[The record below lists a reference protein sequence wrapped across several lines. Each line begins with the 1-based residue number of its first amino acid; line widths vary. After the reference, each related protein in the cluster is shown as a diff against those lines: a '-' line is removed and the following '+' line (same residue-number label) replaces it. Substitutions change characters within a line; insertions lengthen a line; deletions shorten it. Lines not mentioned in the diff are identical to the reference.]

1 MSTKHKTGLIL
12 GPIVAILIIIF
23 FEFDPSNLKIEF
35 MAAVA
40 ALMAVWW
47 ITEPIPLGATSLLPL
62 VLFPLFGILDGE
74 KTAETYINSTIFL
87 FLGGFLIALAM
98 EKWNLHKRI
107 ALKIIMFFG
116 GSAELIILGFMCA
129 SAFLSMW
136 ISNTATAV
144 MMLPIGLAVIK
155 NLENEIGFG
164 KSNNFSKAIMIGIAY
179 ACSIGGVATLIGTP
193 PNLSFARIFKITFP
207 SAPEITFGNWLMLGF
222 PIAVL
227 MLFTAWIVLT
237 KIIYKFDKNVL
248 IEKSIVNNEFKELG
262 KTRYEEKIVLSV
274 FILTALLWIFRSN
287 IEIGNFI
294 IPGWSNLFGNPK
306 FLNDGVIA
314 IAMATI
320 LFLFPSKEKEINNK
334 MILDNKIFSK
344 VPWEIILLFGGGFA
358 LAKGFVVSG
367 LAPFIGEQFSNF
379 ADVNPFVLM
388 FITAI
393 SITFLTELTSNTA
406 TTEMILPVLA
416 SISVAIG
423 INPLLLMITAT
434 FSASMAFML
443 PVATPPNAVVFAS
456 QKLNVSDMVKSG
468 IILNLIGVFIITLIV
483 YFLGI
488 SIFEININTLPN
500 WIK

>member
-1 MSTKHKTGLIL
+1 MSKKQKTGFIL
-12 GPIVAILIIIF
+12 GPLSAILIIIF
-23 FEFDPSNLKIEF
+23 FEFDPANPLIEF

-40 ALMAVWW
+40 VLMAVWW

-155 NLENEIGFG
+155 NLENEVGNG

-179 ACSIGGVATLIGTP
+179 SCSIGGVATLIGTP

-207 SAPEITFGNWLMLGF
+207 SAPEITFGNWLLLGI
-222 PIAVL
+222 PVTVI
-227 MLFTAWIVLT
+227 MLFVAWIVLT

-248 IEKSIVNNEFKELG
+248 IQKSIVQNEFKELG
-262 KTRYEEKIVLSV
+262 KARYEEKIVLTV

-287 IEIGNFI
+287 IEIGSFV
-294 IPGWSNLFGNPK
+294 IPGWANLFGNPK
-306 FLNDGVIA
+306 FLNDGVVA
-314 IAMATI
+314 IAMATV
-320 LFLFPSKEKEINNK
+320 LFLFSSKNEEIKSK

-344 VPWEIILLFGGGFA
+344 VPWDIILLFGGGFA

-367 LAPFIGEQFSNF
+367 LAPYIGEQFSTLT
-379 ADVNPFVLM
+379 DVNPFLLM
-388 FITAI
+388 FVTAI

-423 INPLLLMITAT
+423 VNPLLLMITAT

-456 QKLNVSDMVKSG
+456 QRLNVSDMVKSG
-468 IILNLIGVFIITLIV
+468 IILNLTGVFVITLVV
-483 YFLGI
+483 YFIGTAV
-488 SIFEININTLPN
+488 FDINLTTLPE

>member
-1 MSTKHKTGLIL
+1 MNFSQKIGFIL
-12 GPIVAILIIIF
+12 GPLLSISTIMF
-23 FEFDPSNLKIEF
+23 FEFDSTNPMIEY

-40 ALMAVWW
+40 VLMAVWW

-62 VLFPLFGILDGE
+62 VLFPFFGILDGE
-74 KTAETYINSTIFL
+74 KTAETYFNSTIFL

-107 ALKIIMFFG
+107 ALRIIMFFG
-116 GSAELIILGFMCA
+116 GSAALIILGFMCA

-144 MMLPIGLAVIK
+144 MMLPIGLAIIK
-155 NLENEIGFG
+155 NLESEIGG
-164 KSNNFSKAIMIGIAY
+164 EKTKNFSKAIMIGIAY

-207 SAPEITFGNWLMLGF
+207 SAPEITFGNWMMLGL
-222 PIAVL
+222 PIAL
-227 MLFTAWIVLT
+227 IMLISAWIILT
-237 KIIYKFDKNVL
+237 KLIYKFDKNVL
-248 IEKSIVNNEFKELG
+248 IENSIVKNEYDLLG
-262 KTRYEEKIVLSV
+262 KINYEEKVVFTV
-274 FILTALLWIFRSN
+274 FITTAFLWIFRSN
-287 IEIGNFI
+287 IELGSFI

-306 FLNDGVIA
+306 FLNDGVVA
-314 IAMATI
+314 IGMSII
-320 LFLFPSKEKEINNK
+320 LFLFPSKREIDKSK
-334 MILDNKIFSK
+334 MILNNKIFSK

-367 LAPFIGEQFSNF
+367 LAGYIGTQFSHLT
-379 ADVNPFVLM
+379 DVNPFILM
-388 FITAI
+388 IVTAF

-406 TTEMILPVLA
+406 TSEMILPVLA

-456 QKLNVSDMVKSG
+456 ERLHVYDMVKSG
-468 IILNLIGVFIITLIV
+468 IILNILGILVITLIV
-483 YFLGI
+483 YSLGTL
-488 SIFEININTLPN
+488 IFGIDLNSFPA
-500 WIK
+500 WVK

>member
-1 MSTKHKTGLIL
+1 MSKKQKTGFIL
-12 GPIVAILIIIF
+12 GPLSAILIIIF
-23 FEFDPSNLKIEF
+23 FEFDPANPLIEF

-40 ALMAVWW
+40 VLMAVWW

-74 KTAETYINSTIFL
+74 KTAETYVNSTIFL

-144 MMLPIGLAVIK
+144 MMLPIGLAIIK
-155 NLENEIGFG
+155 NLENEIGEG

-179 ACSIGGVATLIGTP
+179 SCSIGGVATLIGTP

-207 SAPEITFGNWLMLGF
+207 SAPEITFGNWLIIGI
-222 PIAVL
+222 PIAVM
-227 MLFTAWIVLT
+227 MLFVAWIILT
-237 KIIYKFDKNVL
+237 KLIYKFDKNVL
-248 IEKSIVNNEFKELG
+248 IEKSIVQNEFNELG
-262 KTRYEEKIVLSV
+262 KTRYEEKVVLTI

-287 IEIGNFI
+287 IEIGNFV
-294 IPGWSNLFGNPK
+294 IPGWANLFGNPK
-306 FLNDGVIA
+306 FLNDGVVA

-320 LFLFPSKEKEINNK
+320 LFLFPSRNREINSK

-344 VPWEIILLFGGGFA
+344 VPWDIILLFGGGFA

-367 LAPFIGEQFSNF
+367 LAPFIGEQFSTFN
-379 ADVNPFVLM
+379 DLNPFVLM
-388 FITAI
+388 IFTAI

-423 INPLLLMITAT
+423 VNPLLLMITAT

-456 QKLNVSDMVKSG
+456 QRLNVSDMVKSG
-468 IILNLIGVFIITLIV
+468 IILNITGIFIITLIV
-483 YFLGI
+483 YLIGTV
-488 SIFEININTLPN
+488 IFDINLTTLPE
-500 WIK
+500 WVK

>member
-1 MSTKHKTGLIL
+1 MSKKQKTGFIL
-12 GPIVAILIIIF
+12 GPLSAILIIIF
-23 FEFDPSNLKIEF
+23 FEFDPANPLIEF

-40 ALMAVWW
+40 VLMAVWW

-155 NLENEIGFG
+155 NLENEVGNG

-179 ACSIGGVATLIGTP
+179 SCSIGGVATLIGTP

-207 SAPEITFGNWLMLGF
+207 SAPEITFGNWLLLGI
-222 PIAVL
+222 PVTVI
-227 MLFTAWIVLT
+227 MLFVAWIVLT

-248 IEKSIVNNEFKELG
+248 IQKSIVQNEFKELG
-262 KTRYEEKIVLSV
+262 KTRYEEKIVLTV

-287 IEIGNFI
+287 IEIGSFV
-294 IPGWSNLFGNPK
+294 IPGWANLFGNPK
-306 FLNDGVIA
+306 FLNDGVVA
-314 IAMATI
+314 IAMATV
-320 LFLFPSKEKEINNK
+320 LFLFPSKNEEIKSK

-344 VPWEIILLFGGGFA
+344 VPWDIILLFGGGFA

-367 LAPFIGEQFSNF
+367 LAPYIGEQFSTLT
-379 ADVNPFVLM
+379 DVNPFLLM
-388 FITAI
+388 FVTAI

-423 INPLLLMITAT
+423 VNPLLLMITAT

-456 QKLNVSDMVKSG
+456 QRLNVSDMIKSG
-468 IILNLIGVFIITLIV
+468 IILNLTGVFVITLVV
-483 YFLGI
+483 YFIGTAV
-488 SIFEININTLPN
+488 FDINLTTLPE